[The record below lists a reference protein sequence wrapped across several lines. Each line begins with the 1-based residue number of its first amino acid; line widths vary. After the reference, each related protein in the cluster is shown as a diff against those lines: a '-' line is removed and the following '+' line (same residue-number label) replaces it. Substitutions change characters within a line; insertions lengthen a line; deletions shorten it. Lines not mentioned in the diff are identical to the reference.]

1 MDSVNLGAA
10 AASIK
15 LGRRVKL
22 KAYGDSMTPLVK
34 HGEIVTVRP
43 LTVPPQRGDIVL
55 ARVNG
60 SWYLHLVSA
69 KRDGQVQI
77 SNNHGHVNGWTS
89 LKNVVGILERGI

>member
-22 KAYGDSMTPLVK
+22 KAYGSSMTPLVK
-34 HGEIVTVRP
+34 HGEIVTIKP
-43 LTVPPQRGDIVL
+43 LVVAPQRGDIVL

-60 SWYLHLVSA
+60 RWYLHLVSA
-69 KRDGQVQI
+69 LRNGQVQI

-89 LKNVVGILERGI
+89 TKNVVGILVR